1 MNNQAILIA
10 GGSGLIGSA
19 LIDSLRGDG
28 IDVRQLVRRQAR
40 SADEIE
46 WNPGQ
51 TPLDPGVLEDVTAII
66 NLSGASIGRLPWTK
80 SYERTLSASR
90 IGPTK
95 TLATA
100 VKEFGHGAP
109 AFISASA
116 VGYYGD
122 RPGHIL
128 TEADAAGQTFLAQLC
143 DEWEHEALAASD
155 TTSVVL
161 LRTAP
166 ILHPKGVLKPM
177 IMLTRFGLG
186 GPLGKG
192 EQIWPWISLTDEV
205 RAIRHILET
214 DLKGPVNLAGP
225 VAASANQ
232 IGRTLAE
239 IMHRPYLLPAPA
251 WALRLGIGRDAADGL
266 LLSDANVVP
275 DKLLGSGFHFEH
287 RTQEEAISAAMAS
300 EG

>member
-1 MNNQAILIA
+1 MNNQTILIA

-28 IDVRQLVRRQAR
+28 IHVRQLVRRQVR
-40 SADEIE
+40 SENEIE

-80 SYERTLSASR
+80 SYKRTLSASR

-109 AFISASA
+109 TFISASA
-116 VGYYGD
+116 VGYYGN

-128 TEADAAGQTFLAQLC
+128 TEADNAGQTFLAQLC
-143 DEWEHEALAASD
+143 DEWEREALAAKD
-155 TTSVVL
+155 ATRVTL

-214 DLKGPVNLAGP
+214 DLEGPVNLAGP

-232 IGRTLAE
+232 IGSTLAK
-239 IMHRPYLLPAPA
+239 IMHKPYLLPAPA

-275 DKLLGSGFHFEH
+275 DKLLGSGFQFEH
-287 RTQEEAISAAMAS
+287 RTQEEAISAAMVP